1 MDTKKSNLKLIL
13 TMGIPP
19 ILSMLIQS
27 LYSIVDGIFVGQISD
42 AAFNA
47 ISIAYPITNLTLA
60 LAVGF
65 GVGINSLMARSLG
78 AGDKKKARKTADT
91 YLVCSVCHYFI
102 FIILGLS
109 IIPFF
114 FSWFTDN
121 PETIKLG
128 KEYLAILLFLCI
140 GQLIHIAIEKIFQAH
155 GKMAVGMIAQ
165 GLGCIVNIVL
175 DALFI
180 YVFKMGIAGA
190 AIATVIGQFSSC
202 IYIFIMGLKH
212 KYISLNFKEL
222 IPDMK
227 ILKEIYQ
234 VAIPS
239 TIMTALVSVLTLVL
253 NLFLKRF
260 GDDYVQI
267 LGVYFKL
274 QTFIYMPLNGMI
286 QGLRPI
292 FGFFYGQ
299 GENARLMDSLKKS
312 IYLMLIFTIIGFI
325 LFMLMPSLL
334 MKPFTNNQNVIIKGS
349 NALRIICIGFIPSGF
364 SLIIVSLY
372 ESIGS
377 GIRSLVISLLRG
389 LIIPVLYS
397 AICIYA
403 LNQNEVAIYLS
414 ITVGEVVTFFVA
426 GIIYFTSKKNVYIT
440 KEPSLN

>member
-1 MDTKKSNLKLIL
+1 MDTNKSNLKLIL
-13 TMGIPP
+13 VMGIPP

-60 LAVGF
+60 LSVGL

-78 AGDKKKARKTADT
+78 AGNEKKARKAAST
-91 YLVCSVCHYFI
+91 YLFCSIFHYLLFV
-102 FIILGLS
+102 ILGLI

-114 FSWFTDN
+114 FNCFTKN
-121 PETIKLG
+121 EEIIRLG
-128 KEYLAILLFLCI
+128 KEYLAILLFLCL
-140 GQLIHIAIEKIFQAH
+140 GQQIHIAIEKIFQAH

-165 GLGCIVNIVL
+165 CLGCAVNIAL

-180 YVFKMGIAGA
+180 YVFKMGVAGA

-202 IYIFIMGLKH
+202 IYIFIIGLRD

-222 IPDMK
+222 IPEKK

-239 TIMTALVSVLTLVL
+239 TIMSALVSFLTLVL
-253 NLFLKRF
+253 NLLLKRY

-292 FGFFYGQ
+292 FGYFYGK
-299 GENARLMDSLKKS
+299 GENDRLKDSIKKS
-312 IYLMLIFTIIGFI
+312 IYLMLIFTILGLI
-325 LFMLMPSLL
+325 LFMLIPSIL
-334 MKPFTNNQNVIIKGS
+334 MRPFTKNELVIKEGIT
-349 NALRIICIGFIPSGF
+349 ALRIISIGFIPSGF

-377 GIRSLVISLLRG
+377 GIRSLIISLLRG
-389 LIIPVLYS
+389 FIIPVLYS
-397 AICIYA
+397 LVCVYA
-403 LNQNEVAIYLS
+403 LKMSEYSIYLS
-414 ITVGEVVTFFVA
+414 IAIGEIATLFVA
-426 GIIYFTSKKNVYIT
+426 GIIYFTSRKIIFIE
-440 KEPSLN
+440 KESSLN

>member
-91 YLVCSVCHYFI
+91 YLVCSVCHYLI

-165 GLGCIVNIVL
+165 GLGCVVNIVL

-180 YVFKMGIAGA
+180 YAFKMGITGA

-299 GENARLMDSLKKS
+299 GENARLKDL
-312 IYLMLIFTIIGFI
+312 
-325 LFMLMPSLL
+325 
-334 MKPFTNNQNVIIKGS
+334 
-349 NALRIICIGFIPSGF
+349 
-364 SLIIVSLY
+364 SLIHI
-372 ESIGS
+372 
-377 GIRSLVISLLRG
+377 
-389 LIIPVLYS
+389 
-397 AICIYA
+397 
-403 LNQNEVAIYLS
+403 
-414 ITVGEVVTFFVA
+414 
-426 GIIYFTSKKNVYIT
+426 
-440 KEPSLN
+440 

>member
-13 TMGIPP
+13 TMGIPT

-91 YLVCSVCHYFI
+91 YLVCSVCHYLI

-128 KEYLAILLFLCI
+128 KEYLSILLFLCI

-165 GLGCIVNIVL
+165 GLGCVVNIVL

-180 YVFKMGIAGA
+180 YAFKMGITGA

-239 TIMTALVSVLTLVL
+239 TIMTALV
-253 NLFLKRF
+253 
-260 GDDYVQI
+260 
-267 LGVYFKL
+267 
-274 QTFIYMPLNGMI
+274 
-286 QGLRPI
+286 
-292 FGFFYGQ
+292 
-299 GENARLMDSLKKS
+299 
-312 IYLMLIFTIIGFI
+312 
-325 LFMLMPSLL
+325 
-334 MKPFTNNQNVIIKGS
+334 
-349 NALRIICIGFIPSGF
+349 
-364 SLIIVSLY
+364 
-372 ESIGS
+372 
-377 GIRSLVISLLRG
+377 
-389 LIIPVLYS
+389 
-397 AICIYA
+397 
-403 LNQNEVAIYLS
+403 
-414 ITVGEVVTFFVA
+414 
-426 GIIYFTSKKNVYIT
+426 
-440 KEPSLN
+440 

>member
-1 MDTKKSNLKLIL
+1 MDTNKSNFKLIL

-27 LYSIVDGIFVGQISD
+27 LYSIIDGIFVGQISD

-65 GVGINSLMARSLG
+65 GVGINSLMSRSLG
-78 AGDKKKARKTADT
+78 AGDEAKARRSADT
-91 YLVCSVCHYFI
+91 YLLCSIFHYII
-102 FIILGLS
+102 FIALGLS

-121 PETIKLG
+121 TETIALG
-128 KEYLAILLFLCI
+128 KQYLAILLFLCI
-140 GQLIHIAIEKIFQAH
+140 GQLIHISIEKIFQAH

-165 GLGCIVNIVL
+165 GLGCAVNIIL
-175 DALFI
+175 DAVFI
-180 YVFKMGIAGA
+180 YVFKLGVAGA

-212 KYISLNFKEL
+212 KYISLNIKEL
-222 IPDMK
+222 IPDKK
-227 ILKEIYQ
+227 ILKEIYA

-239 TIMTALVSVLTLVL
+239 TIMTAIVSILTLVL

-299 GENARLMDSLKKS
+299 GENIRLKDSLKKS
-312 IYLMLIFTIIGFI
+312 IYLMLIFTVIGFI
-325 LFMLMPSLL
+325 LFMTMPSLL
-334 MKPFTNNQNVIIKGS
+334 MRPFTKNENVIKEGAK
-349 NALRIICIGFIPSGF
+349 ALRIISIGFIPSGF

-377 GIRSLVISLLRG
+377 GLRSLIISLLRG
-389 LIIPVLYS
+389 LIIPILYS
-397 AICIYA
+397 AVCIYA
-403 LNQNEVAIYLS
+403 FNQNESAIYLS
-414 ITVGEVVTFFVA
+414 ITIGEVATFFVA
-426 GIIYFTSKKNVYIT
+426 GIIYFTSKKDVYIE
-440 KEPSLN
+440 KSLV

>member
-91 YLVCSVCHYFI
+91 YLVCSVCHYLI

-165 GLGCIVNIVL
+165 GLGCVVNIVL

-180 YVFKMGIAGA
+180 YAFKMGITGA

-267 LGVYFKL
+267 LGVYLNFKPL
-274 QTFIYMPLNGMI
+274 FICH
-286 QGLRPI
+286 
-292 FGFFYGQ
+292 
-299 GENARLMDSLKKS
+299 LM
-312 IYLMLIFTIIGFI
+312 
-325 LFMLMPSLL
+325 
-334 MKPFTNNQNVIIKGS
+334 V
-349 NALRIICIGFIPSGF
+349 
-364 SLIIVSLY
+364 
-372 ESIGS
+372 
-377 GIRSLVISLLRG
+377 
-389 LIIPVLYS
+389 
-397 AICIYA
+397 
-403 LNQNEVAIYLS
+403 
-414 ITVGEVVTFFVA
+414 
-426 GIIYFTSKKNVYIT
+426 
-440 KEPSLN
+440 